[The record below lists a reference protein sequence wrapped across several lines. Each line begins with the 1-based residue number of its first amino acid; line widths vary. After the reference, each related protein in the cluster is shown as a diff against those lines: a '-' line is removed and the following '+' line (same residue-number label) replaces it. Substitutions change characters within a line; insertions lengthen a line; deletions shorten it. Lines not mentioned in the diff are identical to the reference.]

1 MKKFFIGLLVLL
13 LALVS
18 IVLFNTFT
26 FTSSQTEV
34 TAIPAPPVTDSSL
47 QHFTKAL
54 TYKTISYGNPAL
66 FDSSAF
72 LGFRIF
78 LEQTYPLVHQH
89 MQREILS
96 GYSLLY
102 TWKGKDD
109 SKKPIVIM
117 AHQDVVPVEEATRN
131 MWTYDPFSGTVK
143 DGFVWGRGTTDD
155 KINLIA
161 QFETAEKLLRENFV
175 PSRTILFAFGHDEEI
190 GGKGAIA
197 IAKLL
202 KERGISAEMI
212 LDEGGIITKE
222 KMPGLT
228 KPVALVG
235 TAEKGYLSLELTV
248 EKPGGHSSMPDQETA
263 IDILTK
269 AIVKLRSEPF
279 EPEFTEPMHGLMQ
292 SVGPD
297 MPFLQKMAF
306 ANPWLFKKA
315 IIGTYE
321 QSGPGNA
328 MIRTTLVPTI
338 VQAGVKDNVVPT
350 VATATINLR
359 LLPGNN
365 SEQVIER
372 LKVIIN
378 DERVVFKKMAT
389 LAEASKVTPV
399 KSFGFQQVEMAIKK
413 SYPQTISSPF
423 LVIGATDSR
432 HFGEISTNIIKFSPM
447 IDPIGFHGIDE
458 RVSLESYQTALWFYE
473 QLIRELP

>member
-1 MKKFFIGLLVLL
+1 MKKFFIGILVLL
-13 LALVS
+13 FVLIAV
-18 IVLFNTFT
+18 VLFNTFT
-26 FTSSQTEV
+26 FTSTQTSV
-34 TAIPAPPVTDSSL
+34 NTIAAPPVTDSSL
-47 QHFTKAL
+47 HHFTKAL

-72 LGFRIF
+72 IGFRNF
-78 LEQTYPLVHQH
+78 LEKTYPLVHQN
-89 MQREILS
+89 MQREIIA

-102 TWKGKDD
+102 TWKGKDEN
-109 SKKPIVIM
+109 KKPIVIM
-117 AHQDVVPVEEATRN
+117 AHQDVVPVEEATRS
-131 MWTYDPFSGTVK
+131 MWTFDPFSGTVK

-161 QFETAEKLLRENFV
+161 QFETAEKLLAENFI
-175 PSRTILFAFGHDEEI
+175 PARTILFAFGHDEEI

-202 KERGISAEMI
+202 KEREITAEMI

-248 EKPGGHSSMPDQETA
+248 EKPGGHSSMPEQETA

-269 AIVKLRSEPF
+269 AIVKVRSQPF
-279 EPEFTEPMHGLMQ
+279 EPKFTEPMHGLMQ
-292 SVGPD
+292 SVGPE
-297 MPFLQKMAF
+297 MPFVQKMAF
-306 ANPWLFKKA
+306 ANSWLFKNA

-321 QSGPGNA
+321 KSGPGNA

-338 VQAGVKDNVVPT
+338 VQAGIKDNVVPT

-359 LLPGNN
+359 LLPGDKAD
-365 SEQVIER
+365 EVIEK
-372 LKVIIN
+372 LKSIIA

-389 LAEASKVTPV
+389 LAEASAVTPV
-399 KSFGFQQVEMAIKK
+399 KSFGYQQVEAAIKK
-413 SYPQTISSPF
+413 SYAQTISSPF

-432 HFGEISTNIIKFSPM
+432 HFKDISTNIIKFSPM

-473 QLIRELP
+473 QLLRDLP